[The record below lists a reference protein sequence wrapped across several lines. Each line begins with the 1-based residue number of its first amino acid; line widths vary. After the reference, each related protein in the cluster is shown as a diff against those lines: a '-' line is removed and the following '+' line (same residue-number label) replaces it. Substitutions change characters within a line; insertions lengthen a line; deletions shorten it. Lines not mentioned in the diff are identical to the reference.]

1 MSGDD
6 PSAYLRPSRTKD
18 TIDQTRMFDSK
29 KWTWVPDEEEGFKSA
44 EIKSQKG
51 ERVKVEL
58 DGGQVLA
65 MNVCARARAYCTLC
79 IRLLAIRGRHGRKKE
94 KE

>member
-29 KWTWVPDEEEGFKSA
+29 KWTWIPDDEECFKSA
-44 EIKSQKG
+44 TIKSQKG
-51 ERVKVEL
+51 ERIVVEL
-58 DGGQVLA
+58 DDGQV
-65 MNVCARARAYCTLC
+65 
-79 IRLLAIRGRHGRKKE
+79 RHIS
-94 KE
+94 